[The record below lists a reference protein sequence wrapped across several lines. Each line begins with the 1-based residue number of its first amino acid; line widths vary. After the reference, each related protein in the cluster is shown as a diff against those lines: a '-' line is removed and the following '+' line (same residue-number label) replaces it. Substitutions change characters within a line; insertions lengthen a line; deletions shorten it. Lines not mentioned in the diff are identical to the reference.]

1 MTWAELPVKLKAYIL
16 FLTCIATPVT
26 IWAIWEVSQG
36 SYNNYWMILTAVTL
50 ATVPF
55 FLFLPS
61 VNATIGIGDAYIM
74 AIAMI
79 YGVAPC
85 VVATFCHTL
94 AISIFA
100 KRPRIPL
107 YRILFNSSSMVIG
120 AYLYSRIYDAMNPG
134 SVQIADVI
142 LPAAVLVIAYFF
154 INSTLTSIAI
164 SWSIGEGIGKFWART
179 CMPLAIDFSVS
190 AVAATIIVAMHSFS
204 EYAPL
209 AAAPLIGVVWGWN
222 NVNKTRVME
231 AEKHLK
237 EQEALYLRTVESLAL
252 AVDAKD
258 QTTYGHIRRVR
269 VYATGLAKLMGIKDP
284 NELMAIETGALLHDI
299 GKLAIDDYILNKPG
313 RLSKQEF
320 EKIKMHAAAGDEIL
334 QQIRFPFP
342 VAKYVRCHHERW
354 DGQGYPDGLKG
365 EEIPLGAR
373 ILAIADAFDA
383 IRFSRPYKLSIV
395 LDEALDIL
403 RSQSG
408 TVYDPKLVRLFIDN
422 IEELDEAA
430 ARESEN
436 APELSFRKY
445 FEKVD
450 QALSAADIS
459 VSNAS
464 SAQDIPAEL
473 VQLAEF
479 CSTMTGHL
487 DLGDVLP
494 IVARRME
501 RLIPFTT
508 CAFYLDDSEDHVQA
522 VYVCGKFSELIQ
534 GHKISLGKGISGWV
548 AAHRRAM
555 LNTGP
560 ALDFQGI
567 TGDFTSFSDV
577 LVVPIICEDE
587 SLGTISLYA
596 QESISYGQYELNVL
610 QMLSSFLA
618 PLIADAIKH
627 GTSAT
632 EQFIDPTTQ
641 IHRVS
646 YLTAIGPQLISYA
659 GKNRTPLSLIYIGI
673 RNLYQIMRIYGEPVG
688 HSTVKRIAE
697 CIKSEIRETD
707 ILVRYGHQ
715 GFVAFLPG
723 VRADQAQYAVKRLKQ
738 QIKNHGLTV
747 SGQGISID
755 CRAGVSSYPKDGTTI
770 FALIQSAQESMGDSG
785 SDATTADNNVV
796 DFSPRS

>member
-1 MTWAELPVKLKAYIL
+1 
-16 FLTCIATPVT
+16 
-26 IWAIWEVSQG
+26 
-36 SYNNYWMILTAVTL
+36 
-50 ATVPF
+50 
-55 FLFLPS
+55 
-61 VNATIGIGDAYIM
+61 
-74 AIAMI
+74 
-79 YGVAPC
+79 
-85 VVATFCHTL
+85 
-94 AISIFA
+94 
-100 KRPRIPL
+100 
-107 YRILFNSSSMVIG
+107 
-120 AYLYSRIYDAMNPG
+120 
-134 SVQIADVI
+134 
-142 LPAAVLVIAYFF
+142 
-154 INSTLTSIAI
+154 
-164 SWSIGEGIGKFWART
+164 
-179 CMPLAIDFSVS
+179 
-190 AVAATIIVAMHSFS
+190 MHSFS

-237 EQEALYLRTVESLAL
+237 EQEALDLRTVESLSL